1 MLLPKLPQKMVNF
14 ITVELHMRYLVFGF
28 LSETFYRKLNLHP
41 NLTVKNTRIVKLVPD
56 VIPRVNVTGDD
67 VTLNILL
74 PNATKQTMSDCG
86 PIGNLVRLSNIKSF
100 VLEHF
105 SFVKDDSSFR
115 LRFSANVEKK

>member
-1 MLLPKLPQKMVNF
+1 MLLPKLPHKMVNF

-41 NLTVKNTRIVKLVPD
+41 NLTVKNMRSLLVPD

-67 VTLNILL
+67 VILNILL
-74 PNATKQTMSDCG
+74 PNATKQTVSDYG
-86 PIGNLVRLSNIKSF
+86 QIRNLVRLSDVKSF

-105 SFVKDDSSFR
+105 SIVKDDSSFR
-115 LRFSANVEKK
+115 LRFTANVEKK